1 MLVTNIRGN
10 DSTFKLLK
18 ASVFLY
24 SKNLMPYTPTDLFIF
39 TILEHLEELQ
49 RGFKTLMIVNP
60 NVKIITIPDQQWA
73 VPERVVNESHWRLR
87 TRFPFGYRMMGDWRL
102 THQMRW
108 VFPEEIYK
116 VWLLKVDLQRT
127 AILSTFHLCRQC
139 NKLCTENWYVDHID
153 LRFKNYRSATNQL
166 TSSHATIH
174 ATTCCTALFEETT
187 RFAETLKT
195 CTAHHIYGCCFL
207 LLGVFFFWEFACV
220 AVFIVPV

>member
-1 MLVTNIRGN
+1 MLSTRSLKIIVVFILTCNATGAYGQSHWPEVSSNASRLAISMLVTNIRGN

-102 THQMRW
+102 THQMR
-108 VFPEEIYK
+108 
-116 VWLLKVDLQRT
+116 
-127 AILSTFHLCRQC
+127 
-139 NKLCTENWYVDHID
+139 
-153 LRFKNYRSATNQL
+153 
-166 TSSHATIH
+166 
-174 ATTCCTALFEETT
+174 
-187 RFAETLKT
+187 
-195 CTAHHIYGCCFL
+195 
-207 LLGVFFFWEFACV
+207 
-220 AVFIVPV
+220 